1 MSDYITSDGQEITDY
16 DAHEQ
21 FNEMLNECYDV
32 IKFGE
37 MTYMPADVLKACD
50 PIAYRCM
57 FNDYADS
64 EGGEEN

>member
-1 MSDYITSDGQEITDY
+1 MSDYITSDGQEITDH
-16 DAHEQ
+16 DAHER
-21 FNEMLNECYDV
+21 FDEMLNECYDV

-37 MTYMPADVLKACD
+37 MTYMPADVLKECD

-64 EGGEEN
+64 EGWEEN